1 MSLCTRVVRETTRKP
16 LYEGHSMN
24 TSELVF
30 DALASAYD
38 AWFEDEGKM
47 IFAIEVKAFQK
58 VLPYLPKPWIEV
70 GVGSGRFAHSLGIE
84 IGLDPSIKLLHMASN
99 RGINVFLSRGEDTSI
114 WSDSFG
120 TVFFIVTLCFV
131 NSPLKVLRE
140 ANRILKRSGKVV
152 LGLVLRESSWGN
164 FYQAKKGEGHRF
176 YQHATFYSYEEVE
189 MLLKQSGFE
198 IEQVISTLFQKPGE
212 VEHMESPQKGYY
224 PDAGFTT
231 ILAGRSPTG
240 SSGDAEG

>member
-1 MSLCTRVVRETTRKP
+1 
-16 LYEGHSMN
+16 MN

-38 AWFEDEGKM
+38 AWFEDEGKG

-84 IGLDPSIKLLHMASN
+84 IGLDPSTKLLHMASN
-99 RGINVFLSRGEDTSI
+99 RGINVFLGRGEDAPI
-114 WSDSFG
+114 GNESFG

-140 ANRILKRSGKVV
+140 ANRILKRSGKIV
-152 LGLVLRESSWGN
+152 LGLVLWESPWGR
-164 FYQAKKGEGHRF
+164 FYQAKGQEGHRF
-176 YQHATFYSYEEVE
+176 YRHATFYSYEEVE

-198 IEQVISTLFQKPGE
+198 IERVLSTLFQKPGE
-212 VEHMESPQKGYY
+212 VEHMEHPQEDFS
-224 PDAGFTT
+224 PDAGFTV
-231 ILAGRSPTG
+231 IVAGRSPTG
-240 SSGDAEG
+240 NSGNEGG